1 MHTEHISAG
10 VNRHTAMKRNRELT
24 RMALQATNNGQDVI
38 LFLKE
43 TMDGLDPR
51 VQVCHQ
57 LAAARILSRIG
68 LEDGKKF
75 VRENTTPPFRNR
87 KDPLF
92 KIWRSIHGAH
102 AEVYRAARQYTR
114 DGAHIMMFLSGV
126 MNGYWPKFK
135 PNHRLAAAK
144 ELIRHIEFIPEGDEG
159 DLHINHGLN
168 TWFGEPPTPPNPNP
182 ILTAAE
188 YAAAAGNHD
197 YVPSEPAPVKEADI
211 YYRPPSRTAPNAARA
226 SAPTTKPATTNSAAV
241 SAPAAKP
248 AVSDPTANNS
258 GAPTAN
264 IHESNPATNDP
275 TGNAATPATNESVSG
290 TTTATTIPDNDKPTA
305 AKPATTGDPAANP
318 AMTGNNDD
326 KPTAANP
333 ATTGDNHLPTE
344 NPAANPAKES
354 GESPKAAESN
364 PTESGADDYVHDC
377 DCGNCQDCYD
387 YEFFLYDYAS
397 FLEDLEAG
405 WDPSDYE
412 DP

>member
-1 MHTEHISAG
+1 MHTEHIIAG
-10 VNRHTAMKRNRELT
+10 ANRHTAMKRNRELT

-211 YYRPPSRTAPNAARA
+211 YYRPPSWTAPNAAAA
-226 SAPTTKPATTNSAAV
+226 SASATKPATTNAAA

-248 AVSDPTANNS
+248 AASDPTGNNA

-264 IHESNPATNDP
+264 TNESNPATKDP

-305 AKPATTGDPAANP
+305 AKPATTGD
-318 AMTGNNDD
+318 
-326 KPTAANP
+326 
-333 ATTGDNHLPTE
+333 NHLPTE
-344 NPAANPAKES
+344 NPAAYPAKES
-354 GESPKAAESN
+354 GESPKPAESSNANESN
-364 PTESGADDYVHDC
+364 PTESGADDDVSDC

-387 YEFFLYDYAS
+387 YAFFLYDYAS

>member
-135 PNHRLAAAK
+135 PNHRLAAAR

-211 YYRPPSRTAPNAARA
+211 YYRPPSRTAPNVAQASPPAA
-226 SAPTTKPATTNSAAV
+226 KPATTNSAAV

-248 AVSDPTANNS
+248 AASDPTANNS

-264 IHESNPATNDP
+264 TDESNPANIEP
-275 TGNAATPATNESVSG
+275 AGNAATPATNESVSG
-290 TTTATTIPDNDKPTA
+290 TATATTIPDNDKPTA
-305 AKPATTGDPAANP
+305 AKPATTGNS
-318 AMTGNNDD
+318 DD
-326 KPTAANP
+326 R
-333 ATTGDNHLPTE
+333 PTE
-344 NPAANPAKES
+344 NPTTNPAATGNDAKES
-354 GESPKAAESN
+354 NENPKPAESNDANESN
-364 PTESGADDYVHDC
+364 PTEPGADDDVHDC

>member
-1 MHTEHISAG
+1 MHTEHIIAG
-10 VNRHTAMKRNRELT
+10 ANRHTAMKRNRELT

-38 LFLKE
+38 LFLRE

-135 PNHRLAAAK
+135 PNHRLAAAR

-211 YYRPPSRTAPNAARA
+211 YYRPPSRTASNAARA

-248 AVSDPTANNS
+248 AASDPTANNS

-264 IHESNPATNDP
+264 TDESNPANIEP
-275 TGNAATPATNESVSG
+275 AGNAATAETNESVSG
-290 TTTATTIPDNDKPTA
+290 TTTATAEPDNDKPTA
-305 AKPATTGDPAANP
+305 ANPATTGDPAANP
-318 AMTGNNDD
+318 AMTDNNDD
-326 KPTAANP
+326 KPTENRTANP
-333 ATTGDNHLPTE
+333 TVT
-344 NPAANPAKES
+344 ANPAKES
-354 GESPKAAESN
+354 GECPKTSE
-364 PTESGADDYVHDC
+364 PDDDDDVPDC

-405 WDPSDYE
+405 WDPSEYE

>member
-1 MHTEHISAG
+1 
-10 VNRHTAMKRNRELT
+10 MKRNRELT

-38 LFLKE
+38 IFLRE

-135 PNHRLAAAK
+135 PNHRLAAAR

-226 SAPTTKPATTNSAAV
+226 SAPATKPATTNRAAA
-241 SAPAAKP
+241 STP
-248 AVSDPTANNS
+248 AVKPDVSKPTNNNA
-258 GAPTAN
+258 GASTAKTD
-264 IHESNPATNDP
+264 ESNPATNDP
-275 TGNAATPATNESVSG
+275 TGNAATAATNESVSG
-290 TTTATTIPDNDKPTA
+290 TATATAVPDNDKPTA
-305 AKPATTGDPAANP
+305 AKPATTSDPAANP
-318 AMTGNNDD
+318 AMTDNNDD
-326 KPTAANP
+326 KPTAAKP
-333 ATTGDNHLPTE
+333 ATTRNDDQPTE
-344 NPAANPAKES
+344 NPAANPATTGNAAKES
-354 GESPKAAESN
+354 NENPKPAESNDANEPN
-364 PTESGADDYVHDC
+364 PTESSADDYVHDC

-405 WDPSDYE
+405 WDPSEYE

>member
-1 MHTEHISAG
+1 MHTEHIIAG
-10 VNRHTAMKRNRELT
+10 ANRHTAMKRNRELT

-43 TMDGLDPR
+43 TMDGIDPR

-248 AVSDPTANNS
+248 DVSKPINNNAGASTAN
-258 GAPTAN
+258 TDD
-264 IHESNPATNDP
+264 SNPATNDP
-275 TGNAATPATNESVSG
+275 TGNAATAATNESVSG
-290 TTTATTIPDNDKPTA
+290 TATATAIPDN
-305 AKPATTGDPAANP
+305 
-318 AMTGNNDD
+318 D

-333 ATTGDNHLPTE
+333 ATTGNSDDRPTE
-344 NPAANPAKES
+344 NPKTNPAATGNDVKES
-354 GESPKAAESN
+354 NESPKPTESSNAKESN
-364 PTESGADDYVHDC
+364 PTEPGADDDVPDC